1 MKKFVET
8 VKVKLNDNVER
19 YFRDVEVESIK
30 HINETNCLNFNLVSY
45 NLISRDIII
54 DAENDVASQLFDINI
69 NSLLKNDQSFIN
81 PVRFNFKYVLDDKY
95 TCKAIYDE
103 VRKDL
108 FNELKD
114 KKVIY
119 GAFFRNDNIKF
130 IDDETMEISFVK
142 SDIFEQD
149 ENDLIEILSKI
160 FLNRYNRSLKIN
172 VKFIE
177 NIDLNGNIGF
187 NKKFNRILK
196 SENLNDEYNKNLRA
210 NDNSLDANKKTDSA
224 NEENNSKKTLAAKI
238 NKSKKKHIN
247 ANGSCIYG
255 EKTRFKF
262 RFLTILNIDS
272 DSDNVETKGIIY
284 NVKSNNTK
292 NGRKLFSV
300 YIYDGEAC
308 IEIKFFGEIDEEKD
322 FNRLF
327 RIGKEIRVCGSVKYD
342 SVYSKAMVFGPI
354 GISYIEEVGER
365 EVIEFGKVT
374 DEDYHN
380 IFITDRTDD
389 EIDKRVELHLH
400 TKSSMQDGVGEI
412 KAYIDTATK
421 FGMSAMAITDHGCVN
436 ALADGYE
443 YLINNKRP
451 RYNQNFKLI
460 YGVEGYLVDDYNDYY
475 VDKDFKSSNRSYDI
489 DDTFVIYELVFTG
502 KNKKN
507 DELIKIEAVKIKKD
521 NSREYFNE
529 FIYTKKPLS
538 IAIRDNTGVKESDIK
553 DAEEIKIVLNRFRNF
568 IADSVLVTS
577 SFDKNFLLSDILK
590 SYGFD
595 NSIDT
600 LSIVQISRMML
611 KNLKRSDLVAIAK
624 ELKIK
629 IDGITNRKKDEAK
642 LPLYSHDKII
652 LLDNIFITIREIL
665 IRDYKISN
673 LSELK
678 DVLAIS
684 DEYIMR
690 QPYYHIILLAKND
703 VGRVNLYKLVSDSN
717 VKYTYNKRPRMP
729 RSLINKYREG
739 IIVGS
744 ACILG
749 EFMDAIKNGA
759 SDERLK
765 EIASYY
771 DYLEIQPTLNNSF
784 LLQKDKE
791 NFKTL
796 TDLENLNKKVVEIGE
811 ELDKLVVATCDCHYV
826 EKNDKLYRTILR
838 YGTMYKKTNYDASGK
853 LKTEISDSAESS
865 DREELYFRT
874 TREMLDEFS
883 YLGVEKARE
892 VVVTNTNLISN
903 MIENIDPLRKDKCP
917 PHIEGSDDELIN
929 TCIDNFKKI
938 FADNDV
944 PEIKSRLDN
953 ELKYIID
960 NGYSVMYIAAKK
972 LIDYSRE
979 NGYPVGSR
987 GSVGSSLA
995 ATMLGITE
1003 VNPLKPYY
1011 ICPRCHKIIYDTE
1024 ETNKYLND
1032 TGFDMPDKM
1041 CPTCNTKMIKDG
1053 VNIPFETF
1061 LGIPGDAKAQKE
1073 PDIDLNFCS
1082 VFQSSVHK
1090 KTVEMFGEKN
1100 TFKAGT
1106 VGTVAE
1112 KTAFGYVKK
1121 YAEMEKKS
1129 LSNEQTNYFAKKILD
1144 CKNNTGQHPGGMV
1157 VVPEGEEIYSFT
1169 PIQLATSS
1177 SNISDITTHYDY
1189 HKIDSNLLK
1198 LDLLGHEAPLML
1210 KKLAEVTGV
1219 DYMTVPFYEKE
1230 VLSLFENPNALGI
1243 KPEDISGTKL
1253 GCLTLPEFGTDFAMR
1268 MCEEAKPKTVADLI
1282 RIAGLAHGTDVWQG
1296 NVQTL
1301 IKNGD
1306 CTLSTAICCRDDIM
1320 IYLIEKGMD
1329 KGLAFNIME
1338 KVRKGKGLE
1347 PDWIEEMKKHD
1358 VPDWYI
1364 GCCKKIKYM
1373 FPKAH
1378 AAAYVLAS
1386 LRIAY
1391 YKVHYPKEY
1400 YATYFSIKKDGIDY
1414 KYIMQSKE
1422 DITYHIAKIKKII
1435 NEKSNDTKFK
1445 KQIDNN
1451 EKEYAGINYTNNEE
1465 IENEDTADAKDNI
1478 DNEKALASK
1487 YSSMSAKN
1495 LFDLYMVYRVI
1506 EEMQARGIEFCPL
1519 DIYKAKRSD
1528 FIVYDGRIMPSF
1540 DSIPG
1545 IGTKDTDIDYND
1557 NKPLSEKSTAM
1568 KCEIEGRKGE
1578 YSSIENFRDR
1588 TKVNST
1594 IVEVMKNL
1602 GLLDGLKES
1611 DQNTV
1616 FDYM

>member
-8 VKVKLNDNVER
+8 LKVKLNNNVER
-19 YFRDVEVESIK
+19 YFKDVEVESIK
-30 HINETNCLNFNLVSY
+30 HFNANNCLNFNLVSY

-69 NSLLKNDQSFIN
+69 NNIMKENHNFIN
-81 PVRFNFKYVLDDKY
+81 PIKFNLKYVLDDKY
-95 TCKAIYDE
+95 TCKAIYE
-103 VRKDL
+103 EIRKDL
-108 FNELKD
+108 FNELID

-119 GAFFRNDNIKF
+119 GAFFRNDNVKF
-130 IDDETMEISFVK
+130 VDDETMEITFIK
-142 SDIFEQD
+142 SDIFKQD
-149 ENDLIEILSKI
+149 ENELIDILNKL
-160 FLNRYNRSLKIN
+160 FLNRYNRILKIN
-172 VKFIE
+172 VKYVE
-177 NIDLNGNIGF
+177 NSDLNDTLSL
-187 NKKFNRILK
+187 NKKFNRLIKNEKLNNEYTEGQISNENILHNNETSI
-196 SENLNDEYNKNLRA
+196 SEN
-210 NDNSLDANKKTDSA
+210 T
-224 NEENNSKKTLAAKI
+224 ENI
-238 NKSKKKHIN
+238 NKSITISKTNKNKKKHIN
-247 ANGSCIYG
+247 ESGTYLYG
-255 EKTRFKF
+255 EKSKIKSRY
-262 RFLTILNIDS
+262 LTITNIDS

-284 NVKSNNTK
+284 NLKSNNTK

-300 YIYDGEAC
+300 FIYDGEAC
-308 IEIKFFGEIDEEKD
+308 IEIKFFGEVEEEEY
-322 FNRLF
+322 FNRRF
-327 RIGKEIRVCGSVKYD
+327 VIGKEIKVCGSVKYD
-342 SVYSKAMVFGPI
+342 AIYSKAMVFGPI

-365 EVIEFGKVT
+365 EVIEFGKIT

-380 IFITDRTDD
+380 IFITDRTDE
-389 EIDKRVELHLH
+389 EIEKRVELHLH
-400 TKSSMQDGVGEI
+400 TKSSMQDGVGEV

-436 ALADGYE
+436 ALADAYE
-443 YLINNKRP
+443 YLINSKRP

-475 VDKDFKSSNRSYDI
+475 INKDFKSSNRSYDI
-489 DDTFVIYELVFTG
+489 NDDFVIYELVFTG

-507 DELIKIEAVKIKKD
+507 DRLIKIEAVKLKKD
-521 NSREYFNE
+521 NSREYFTE
-529 FIYTKKPLS
+529 FVYTKKPLT
-538 IAIRDNTGVKESDIK
+538 IDIRDNTGIKESDIK
-553 DAEEIKIVLNRFRNF
+553 NAEEIKIVLNKFRNF

-577 SFDKNFLLSDILK
+577 SFDKNFLLSDILN
-590 SYGFD
+590 SYEI
-595 NSIDT
+595 NNNVDT
-600 LSIVQISRMML
+600 ISLVQLSRMIL

-629 IDGITNRKKDEAK
+629 IDGVTNRKKDETK

-652 LLDNIFITIREIL
+652 LLENIFISIREIL
-665 IRDYKISN
+665 IKDYKVSN
-673 LSELK
+673 LLNLK
-678 DVLAIS
+678 DVLTIS
-684 DEYIMR
+684 DDYIMR

-717 VKYTYNKRPRMP
+717 VKYSYNKRPRMP

-739 IIVGS
+739 IIIGS

-811 ELDKLVVATCDCHYV
+811 KIDKPVVATCDCHYV

-838 YGTMYKKTNYDASGK
+838 YGTMYKKTNYDANGK
-853 LKTEISDSAESS
+853 LKTEISESAESS

-874 TREMLDEFS
+874 TKEMLDEFS

-892 VVVTNTNLISN
+892 VVIKNTNLISK
-903 MIENIDPLRKDKCP
+903 MIENIAPLRKDKCP
-917 PHIEGSDDELIN
+917 PHIEGSDDELVN
-929 TCIDNFKKI
+929 TCLTNYKKI
-938 FADNDV
+938 FADNEL
-944 PEIKSRLDN
+944 PEIKHRLDN

-987 GSVGSSLA
+987 GPVGSSLA

-1011 ICPRCHKIIYDTE
+1011 TCPRCHKIIYDTE

-1032 TGFDMPDKM
+1032 TGFDMPDKL
-1041 CPTCNTKMIKDG
+1041 CPNCNIKMIKDG

-1061 LGIPGDAKAQKE
+1061 LGIPGDEKAQKE

-1090 KTVEMFGEKN
+1090 KTIEMFGAEN

-1121 YAEMEKKS
+1121 YADIEKKQ
-1129 LSNEQTNYFAKKILD
+1129 LSNEQINYFSKKILD
-1144 CKNNTGQHPGGMV
+1144 CKNNTSQHPGGMV
-1157 VVPEGEEIYSFT
+1157 VLPKGEEVYSFT
-1169 PIQLATSS
+1169 PIQLATSK
-1177 SNISDITTHYDY
+1177 NGNDITTHFDY

-1210 KKLAEVTGV
+1210 KKLTEITGV

-1230 VLSLFENPNALGI
+1230 VLSLFESPEALGI
-1243 KPEDISGTKL
+1243 KSEDISGTKL

-1296 NVQTL
+1296 NVQNL

-1320 IYLIEKGMD
+1320 IYLIEKGLD

-1347 PDWIEEMKKHD
+1347 SEWIEEMKKHN

-1364 GCCKKIKYM
+1364 ECCKKIKYM

-1391 YKVHYPKEY
+1391 YKVHFPKEY

-1435 NEKSNDTKFK
+1435 NEKSNDAKFK
-1445 KQIDNN
+1445 NQIENN
-1451 EKEYAGINYTNNEE
+1451 EKEYAGMSNNKDVD
-1465 IENEDTADAKDNI
+1465 IEVEDNSEVKDNI
-1478 DNEKALASK
+1478 DIEKILTSK

-1528 FIVYDGRIMPSF
+1528 FIVSDGKIMPSF

-1545 IGTKDTDIDYND
+1545 IGTKDTDIDYDD
-1557 NKPLSEKSTAM
+1557 NVPLSEKSTAM

-1588 TKVNST
+1588 TKVNTT
-1594 IVEVMKNL
+1594 IIEVMKNL